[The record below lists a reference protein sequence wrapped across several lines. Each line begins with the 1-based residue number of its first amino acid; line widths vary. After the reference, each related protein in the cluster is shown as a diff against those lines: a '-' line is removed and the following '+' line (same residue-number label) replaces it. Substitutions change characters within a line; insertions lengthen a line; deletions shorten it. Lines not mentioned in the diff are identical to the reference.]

1 MACCDFFEQSQRDEI
16 SGEGEKDYREHVAAH
31 KLSFGEIIVVVAAV
45 VMLAGMGLVHQ
56 SASSEPQTTGSISA
70 SYSSPL
76 AGGSTRCDDDNHYLS
91 QSCDP

>member
-1 MACCDFFEQSQRDEI
+1 MACCDFFEQSHRDEI
-16 SGEGEKDYREHVAAH
+16 SGNGEKDYREHVAAH

-56 SASSEPQTTGSISA
+56 NTSSEPQTTGSISA
-70 SYSSPL
+70 SYSPL
-76 AGGSTRCDDDNHYLS
+76 AGGSTRCDDDNHYLA